1 MASDNAEFA
10 TELGY
15 QMILQGKVK
24 EALKW
29 YKTAMTLDET
39 SVSALTGKVLHFFS
53 GFYWHRQ
60 SFFDQ
65 VFLLPLLGKS
75 RTNRTAALGSTSW
88 FMLCCFPCNNSFSS
102 LGISFGLPFEK
113 GSYSLLN

>member
-29 YKTAMTLDET
+29 YETAITLDET
-39 SVSALTGKVLHFFS
+39 SFSALTGKFFN
-53 GFYWHRQ
+53 FCL
-60 SFFDQ
+60 FF
-65 VFLLPLLGKS
+65 
-75 RTNRTAALGSTSW
+75 
-88 FMLCCFPCNNSFSS
+88 
-102 LGISFGLPFEK
+102 
-113 GSYSLLN
+113 

>member
-15 QMILQGKVK
+15 QMILQGKEK

-39 SVSALTGKVLHFFS
+39 SVSALTGKVLHFCLVFMVL
-53 GFYWHRQ
+53 RQ
-60 SFFDQ
+60 MMLFDQ
-65 VFLLPLLGKS
+65 VFLLLLLGKS
-75 RTNRTAALGSTSW
+75 RTIRTGMLGSIY
-88 FMLCCFPCNNSFSS
+88 CF
-102 LGISFGLPFEK
+102 
-113 GSYSLLN
+113 LL

>member
-1 MASDNAEFA
+1 MVSDNAEFA

-39 SVSALTGKVLHFFS
+39 SVSALTGKVLHFLFVFT
-53 GFYWHRQ
+53 GLKTQ
-60 SFFDQ
+60 TMLFDQ
-65 VFLLPLLGKS
+65 VFLLLLLGKS
-75 RTNRTAALGSTSW
+75 RTSRTGALGSTS
-88 FMLCCFPCNNSFSS
+88 
-102 LGISFGLPFEK
+102 
-113 GSYSLLN
+113 